1 MHHIKYFRSLF
12 SLSRKP
18 AKNRFQP
25 NSALFTNSAES
36 FSLAARFY
44 FYYLGN
50 EADLIP
56 RLLLFASPGC
66 GSFTRCTFRK
76 PVQPILCVL
85 PLRLNGG
92 SGLTGART
100 VLQRRKFHRRSG
112 KATEQPA
119 LRPRSFKSASSTP
132 NHDRILGG
140 QLCSASPKSPFAVT
154 PQVSATSAKG
164 ENVPKSQSPTSR
176 RNQTSRTRR
185 DQHDRCVRV
194 AM

>member
-119 LRPRSFKSASSTP
+119 LPLALLNLPPRL
-132 NHDRILGG
+132 RIMIESLEDN
-140 QLCSASPKSPFAVT
+140 CAAHHPR
-154 PQVSATSAKG
+154 
-164 ENVPKSQSPTSR
+164 VPLQ
-176 RNQTSRTRR
+176 
-185 DQHDRCVRV
+185 
-194 AM
+194 